1 MIVNAF
7 KTLIVGGPLGLS
19 HALREAW
26 HARRIRRVSELMD
39 RERALHRAHMA
50 QLRAELDALLARQIS
65 ATARATSFW
74 KGLSS

>member
-1 MIVNAF
+1 MNVSKSF
-7 KTLIVGGPLGLS
+7 VLGGPVGIA

-26 HARRIRRVSELMD
+26 IARRIRRVALYMD